1 VLKTPKKSKD
11 LRQQYL
17 FVAAELEK
25 AGVSQHVRDLV
36 LRWGHTASTS
46 LHTVEMRDIEVSDIR
61 RQYAGQKAAMTD
73 RRVLS
78 EARVITGAT
87 VAKMRE
93 ERVNRGNE
101 KTRRAKVRAAKAKG
115 KQRATSSPPTASSPA
130 TPSPSITPP
139 TLETPLPPPPI
150 TPSPP
155 ATPLPPKKRRQRKPK
170 IKVEP
175 GYEEGTGSQHAPSM
189 WNIPAPL

>member
-1 VLKTPKKSKD
+1 M
-11 LRQQYL
+11 
-17 FVAAELEK
+17 EI
-25 AGVSQHVRDLV
+25 
-36 LRWGHTASTS
+36 
-46 LHTVEMRDIEVSDIR
+46 RDIEISDIR
-61 RQYAGQKAAMTD
+61 RQYAGKKAATTD

-78 EARVITGAT
+78 KTRVITGAT

-93 ERVNRGNE
+93 QRENQDNE

-115 KQRATSSPPTASSPA
+115 KQRATSSPTTPSPPA

-139 TLETPLPPPPI
+139 PPETPLPPPPI

-175 GYEEGTGSQHAPSM
+175 GYEEGIGSLHAPINVEHPGPSVPKKAGKV
-189 WNIPAPL
+189 ILSLSYSIR